1 MRRFAVLS
9 PGFLLCLN
17 LLLTPPPKQF
27 QTCLPP
33 GIAATDVVSAQLV
46 KSSNTVKKTTVAQK
60 LTELKAHCKSGRLV
74 DATGRQIYFYS
85 LEGCWG
91 NPPPDYQ
98 EILARQDEAL
108 KKLRKRYSVIEM
120 TCNPEGVQIH

>member
-1 MRRFAVLS
+1 MA
-9 PGFLLCLN
+9 
-17 LLLTPPPKQF
+17 PPKQF
-27 QTCLPP
+27 QTCLPA
-33 GIAATDVVSAQLV
+33 GIAGTDVVSAQLV

-60 LTELKAHCKSGRLV
+60 LTELKARCKAGRLV
-74 DATGRQIYFYS
+74 DGAGKQIYFYK

-98 EILARQDEAL
+98 ETLARQDKEV
-108 KKLRKRYSVIEM
+108 KKLRRRYTVIEM